1 MVQSNPL
8 AIGLKESW
16 EGMLQTAHFAHVT
29 GCHNAD
35 PACLRRL
42 TMEQINEAVADT
54 PNIVNPEHL
63 LVAAMPFGPI
73 IDYVN
78 FIEQPFHTLLN
89 GRYNKDINVIVGAT
103 QESFEI
109 ERVVCLASTAVVNV
123 FDKRDKA

>member
-16 EGMLQTAHFAHVT
+16 EGMLQTAHFSHVT

-42 TMEQINEAVADT
+42 TMEQINDAVADT

-73 IDYVN
+73 VD
-78 FIEQPFHTLLN
+78 
-89 GRYNKDINVIVGAT
+89 NV
-103 QESFEI
+103 
-109 ERVVCLASTAVVNV
+109 
-123 FDKRDKA
+123 